1 MKILYVDQTGQLG
14 GGELALLPWLTENSV
29 GACVALFEDGPFRT
43 LLEDRGIAVKVL
55 ALNTLKSVR
64 RESGIVPILRALP
77 VFFSLHRQLA
87 KLASGFEMLYANSQK
102 AFLVAA
108 MTKRPGQP
116 LVWHLRDIL
125 TGEHFHPIL
134 RKIAVFAGNRY
145 ASVIIANSHATAESF
160 IAAGGRR
167 DKVRVVH
174 DGVSPQPF
182 DSIDSHVLKALGSEV
197 GSGIRPTIGLFGRL
211 SPWKGQHILLE
222 ALSGIPD
229 AHAVLVGDALFG
241 ETEYAETLWARARQ
255 PDIAGRVHFLG
266 FRQDIPGLMR
276 SMDMIVHTSTSPEPF
291 GLVIVEAML
300 ARKPVI
306 ATRAGGAVEIIRD
319 GTNGLLVSPGSVPE
333 LRAAI
338 QRLLADSV
346 LARRLGEAGRSRAEE
361 AFSQVAS
368 FEGISG
374 LLQRLEQTG

>member
-14 GGELALLPWLTENSV
+14 GGELALLPWIIENSA

-43 LLEDRGIAVKVL
+43 LLEDRGVAVEVL
-55 ALNTLKSVR
+55 ALKTLKNVR
-64 RESGIVPILRALP
+64 RESSMVPVLLAVPGFI
-77 VFFSLHRQLA
+77 SLYRRLA
-87 KLASGFEMLYANSQK
+87 KLASGFEVLYANSQK

-108 MTKRPGQP
+108 MAKRRKQP

-125 TGEHFHPIL
+125 TGEHFHPLL

-145 ASVIIANSHATAESF
+145 ASIIIANSHATADSF

-167 DKVRVVH
+167 DKIWVIH
-174 DGVSPQPF
+174 DGISPQPF
-182 DSIDSHVLKALGSEV
+182 DSIHSSSLEALGREV
-197 GSGIRPTIGLFGRL
+197 GSDTRPTIGIFGRL

-222 ALSGIPD
+222 ALSGIPE
-229 AHAVLVGDALFG
+229 AHVVLVGDALFG
-241 ETEYAETLWARARQ
+241 ETEYAETLRARASQ

-266 FRQDIPGLMR
+266 FRRDIPGLMK
-276 SMDMIVHTSTSPEPF
+276 SMDLIVHTSTAPEPF

-306 ATRAGGAVEIIRD
+306 ATRGGGPAEIIMD
-319 GTNGLLVSPGSVPE
+319 GTNGLLVSPGSVLE
-333 LRAAI
+333 LRVAI

-346 LARRLGEAGRSRAEE
+346 LANRLGQAGRSRAEE
-361 AFSQVAS
+361 AFSQGAL

-374 LLQRLEQTG
+374 LLQQLEQTG

>member
-14 GGELALLPWLTENSV
+14 GGELALLPWLTANSA
-29 GACVALFEDGPFRT
+29 GACVALFEDGPFRR
-43 LLEDRGIAVKVL
+43 LLEDHGIAVEVL
-55 ALNTLKSVR
+55 TLDTLKKVR
-64 RESGIVPILRALP
+64 RESGIVPILHALP
-77 VFFSLHRQLA
+77 VFFSLCRRLA
-87 KLASGFEMLYANSQK
+87 KLASGFETLYANSQK

-108 MTKRPGQP
+108 VAKRPGQP

-145 ASVIIANSHATAESF
+145 ASVIIANSRATAEAF
-160 IAAGGRR
+160 IASGGLR
-167 DKVRVVH
+167 DKIWVVH
-174 DGVSPQPF
+174 DGISSQPF
-182 DSIDSHVLKALGSEV
+182 DSVDADALEALGSEV
-197 GSGIRPTIGLFGRL
+197 GSGSRPTIGVFGRL

-222 ALSGIPD
+222 ALKEIPD

-241 ETEYAETLWARARQ
+241 ETAYAETLRARAHQ

-266 FRQDIPGLMR
+266 FRRDIPGLMK
-276 SMDMIVHTSTSPEPF
+276 SMDIIVHTSTSPEPF

-306 ATRAGGAVEIIRD
+306 ATRAGGALEIVQD

-338 QRLLADSV
+338 QRLLMDPV
-346 LARRLGEAGRSRAEE
+346 LANRLGQAGRSRAEE
-361 AFSQVAS
+361 AFSVAALS
-368 FEGISG
+368 AGISS

>member
-1 MKILYVDQTGQLG
+1 MRILYVDQTGQLG
-14 GGELALLPWLTENSV
+14 GGELALLPWIVANSD
-29 GACVALFEDGPFRT
+29 GACVALFQDGPFRT
-43 LLEDRGIAVKVL
+43 LLEDRGVRVEVL
-55 ALNTLKSVR
+55 ALNTLKRVR
-64 RESGIVPILRALP
+64 RESGIVPILLALP
-77 VFFSLHRQLA
+77 SFVSLYRRLA
-87 KLASGFEMLYANSQK
+87 KLASGFEALYANSQK

-108 MTKRPGQP
+108 MAKRRKQP

-125 TGEHFHPIL
+125 SGDHFHPIL

-160 IAAGGRR
+160 IAAGGLR
-167 DKVRVVH
+167 DKVWVVH
-174 DGVSPQPF
+174 DGISAQPF
-182 DSIDSHVLKALGSEV
+182 DSVHPSSLEALGREV
-197 GSGIRPTIGLFGRL
+197 GSGSRPTIGVFGRL

-229 AHAVLVGDALFG
+229 AHVVLVGDALFG
-241 ETEYAETLWARARQ
+241 ETEYAETLRARARQ

-266 FRQDIPGLMR
+266 FRRDIPGLMK
-276 SMDMIVHTSTSPEPF
+276 SMDIIVHTSTSPEPF

-306 ATRAGGAVEIIRD
+306 ATRGGGPAEIIRD

-333 LRAAI
+333 LRTAI
-338 QRLLADSV
+338 QRLLGDSA
-346 LARRLGEAGRSRAEE
+346 LANRLGEAGRTRAEE
-361 AFSQVAS
+361 AFSLGAS

-374 LLQRLEQTG
+374 LIRRLEQTG

>member
-1 MKILYVDQTGQLG
+1 MNILYVDQTGQLG
-14 GGELALLPWLTENSV
+14 GGELALLPWLIENSA

-43 LLEDRGIAVKVL
+43 LLVDHGIAVEVL
-55 ALNTLKSVR
+55 TLNTLKRVR
-64 RESGIVPILRALP
+64 RESGIVPILLALP
-77 VFFSLHRQLA
+77 VFFSLCRRLA
-87 KLASGFEMLYANSQK
+87 KLASGFETLYANSQK

-108 MTKRPGQP
+108 MAKRRGQP

-125 TGEHFHPIL
+125 TDEHFHPVL

-145 ASVIIANSHATAESF
+145 ASVIIANSRATAEAF
-160 IAAGGRR
+160 IASGGLR
-167 DKVRVVH
+167 DKIWVVH
-174 DGVSPQPF
+174 DGISSQPF
-182 DSIDSHVLKALGSEV
+182 DSVDADALEALGSEV
-197 GSGIRPTIGLFGRL
+197 GSGSRPTIGVFGRL

-222 ALSGIPD
+222 ALKEIPD

-241 ETEYAETLWARARQ
+241 ETAYAETLRARAHQ

-266 FRQDIPGLMR
+266 FRRDIPGLMK
-276 SMDMIVHTSTSPEPF
+276 SMDIIVHTSTSPEPF

-306 ATRAGGAVEIIRD
+306 ATRAGGALEIVQD

-338 QRLLADSV
+338 QRLLTDPV
-346 LARRLGEAGRSRAEE
+346 LANRLGQAGRSRAEE
-361 AFSQVAS
+361 AFSVAALS
-368 FEGISG
+368 AGISG